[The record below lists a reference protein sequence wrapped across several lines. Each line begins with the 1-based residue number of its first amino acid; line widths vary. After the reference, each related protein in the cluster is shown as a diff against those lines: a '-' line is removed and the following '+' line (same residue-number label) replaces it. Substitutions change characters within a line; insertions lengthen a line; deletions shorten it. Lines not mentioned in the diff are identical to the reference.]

1 MSRRLRRDLAVG
13 LAITPVAF
21 GGVYWQAGQAG
32 ESGEVP
38 RLICPLH

>member
-13 LAITPVAF
+13 LAIALVAF

-32 ESGEVP
+32 ASGEVP
-38 RLICPLH
+38 HLICPLH

>member
-13 LAITPVAF
+13 VAITLVAF

-32 ESGEVP
+32 ASGEVP

>member
-13 LAITPVAF
+13 LVLALVAF

-32 ESGEVP
+32 ASGDVP
-38 RLICPLH
+38 RLVCPLH